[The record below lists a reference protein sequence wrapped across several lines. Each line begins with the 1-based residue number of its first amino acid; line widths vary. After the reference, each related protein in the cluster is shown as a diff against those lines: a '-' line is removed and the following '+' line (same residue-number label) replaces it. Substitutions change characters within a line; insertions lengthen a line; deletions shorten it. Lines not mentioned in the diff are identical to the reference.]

1 MEKIRNLTCIVC
13 PRGCEMEITLDE
25 SGAPISVKGNACK
38 RGEAYAN
45 DECTHPRRT
54 VTSTVMHE
62 CGTPVAVKTDRAIP
76 KELIFEAMVEINR
89 VRLSG
94 DVKIGD
100 IVIENL
106 LGTGANLVATAN
118 FVKL

>member
-1 MEKIRNLTCIVC
+1 
-13 PRGCEMEITLDE
+13 
-25 SGAPISVKGNACK
+25 
-38 RGEAYAN
+38 
-45 DECTHPRRT
+45 
-54 VTSTVMHE
+54 
-62 CGTPVAVKTDRAIP
+62 
-76 KELIFEAMVEINR
+76 MVEINR

-118 FVKL
+118 FGKL